1 MPKVEQNAGISGGF
15 AECSDP
21 GHVSSTATMVT
32 SAAVS
37 ATPYMIMTSLP
48 HPPASRHDG
57 AIIRLA
63 KRTDVSTQHVSISWG
78 QDQCWR
84 QRAPSRG
91 PAGPGASSKKDGI
104 AIMPSFLRSFGP
116 SLAKVSRTT
125 FHCRYGQETRSPLY
139 ERYVWLAGSYERKRR
154 AQSAMASVPYEASA
168 APYAG
173 AYEPYPYEP
182 YP

>member
-1 MPKVEQNAGISGGF
+1 
-15 AECSDP
+15 
-21 GHVSSTATMVT
+21 
-32 SAAVS
+32 VS

-48 HPPASRHDG
+48 HRPASRHDG

-63 KRTDVSTQHVSISWG
+63 NEPEFRTQHVSISWG

-91 PAGPGASSKKDGI
+91 PAGRGASSKKDGI
-104 AIMPSFLRSFGP
+104 VIMPSQLRNFRP
-116 SLAKVSRTT
+116 SLAKFSRTT

-154 AQSAMASVPYEASA
+154 AQSAMASVP
-168 APYAG
+168 
-173 AYEPYPYEP
+173 
-182 YP
+182 